1 VVHCYYDLW
10 NFQNIKKQKSL
21 NQKKINI
28 WKVFWSE
35 TKRRKRWKTKEKK
48 NIKNILMVFFD
59 PKQKEWGER
68 QKQEEEKKDL
78 NGF

>member
-1 VVHCYYDLW
+1 MVHCYYDLW